1 MISSGYMDILGTA
14 TAEYWETMR
23 THFGIDPP
31 PEGAPSFGLLLFGD
45 EAEIYK
51 DNQFMAISWSS
62 EQSPFWSDC
71 MKSRYLICLLPA
83 HRYAMAGKVN
93 LTIQEAM
100 KQICKSV
107 NEWQSTGVAGVHTRF
122 VSLKGDWKWLGQCL
136 NLTRKPGQ
144 NQFCF
149 LCDCTRDMQVPM
161 TDLGKEALWRTCTAS
176 CPWAV
181 PPEIL
186 HLKNFSLAT
195 VGLDILHLWHLGT
208 GRDLASSALLILLRM
223 RGVFP
228 GAKVSEL
235 QRDMGGQKAHEENTK
250 ISTHL
255 GTHTHIY
262 NIYTFLLIY
271 MYVPKY

>member
-1 MISSGYMDILGTA
+1 MLQCQSLHAKAAEMISSGYMDILGTA

-122 VSLKGDWKWLGQCL
+122 VSKGRLEMAWTMFELD
-136 NLTRKPGQ
+136 
-144 NQFCF
+144 
-149 LCDCTRDMQVPM
+149 
-161 TDLGKEALWRTCTAS
+161 KEARS
-176 CPWAV
+176 KS
-181 PPEIL
+181 IL
-186 HLKNFSLAT
+186 FPLR
-195 VGLDILHLWHLGT
+195 LHKGY
-208 GRDLASSALLILLRM
+208 ASSH
-223 RGVFP
+223 
-228 GAKVSEL
+228 
-235 QRDMGGQKAHEENTK
+235 D
-250 ISTHL
+250 
-255 GTHTHIY
+255 
-262 NIYTFLLIY
+262 
-271 MYVPKY
+271 